1 MKKNGGGA
9 FHPFKKEKNGGT
21 IKTDPRV
28 LVPATAASSTTE
40 IGGGDCGGSGD
51 GGGKKEDK
59 EGQSQRKARR
69 CWSPE
74 LHRRFLHA
82 LQQLGG
88 SHGIIINPNCASIEF
103 DFCFGNGLVMCCD

>member
-1 MKKNGGGA
+1 MEVKKNGGA
-9 FHPFKKEKNGGT
+9 FHPFKRDKAVGT
-21 IKTDPRV
+21 NPTSAPSA
-28 LVPATAASSTTE
+28 ATSSTAETAT
-40 IGGGDCGGSGD
+40 GCSSGSR
-51 GGGKKEDK
+51 KEEK

-88 SHGIIINPNCASIEF
+88 SHGVYILGDNCDSS
-103 DFCFGNGLVMCCD
+103 